1 MYYGGMI
8 YVLEAK
14 GEIYNDWRK
23 RILSNTDTFIILIIK
38 QPGDIIFPTFN
49 YCWYCSTQKIILI
62 IIGSQWYEVEL
73 DGDRCSIINPPS

>member
-49 YCWYCSTQKIILI
+49 YC
-62 IIGSQWYEVEL
+62 
-73 DGDRCSIINPPS
+73 